1 MLIFEDKFNMYL
13 SKFENYIEEYLDEL
27 KKNQM
32 DDNLFE
38 SIKYSLVSK
47 GKRIRPIITLAF
59 YELCGGKSSE
69 ILKFALAIEM
79 VHTYS
84 LIHDDLPAMDND
96 TMRRGKPCNH
106 IKFGEDIALLAGDA
120 LLTNAFGLISSV
132 DEFEIDSGK
141 IVKAVGILSQNAG
154 ALGMVSG
161 QAMDLHL
168 DISEISKDD
177 ILKIYNLKTANLISA
192 SAEIGVV
199 AADIKDAYLSA
210 AKIYGNNVG
219 LCFQIVDDILDK
231 EAENIEKFGGI
242 EEAKNYAM
250 KLSNQAK
257 SSLDVFEGD
266 SEFLYELVDYLLSRL
281 Y

>member
-1 MLIFEDKFNMYL
+1 MVFKDKFNMYI
-13 SKFENYIEEYLDEL
+13 SKFENYIEKYLDEL
-27 KKNQM
+27 KKNQV

-38 SIKYSLVSK
+38 SIKYSLISE
-47 GKRIRPIITLAF
+47 GKRIRPIITMAF

-106 IKFGEDIALLAGDA
+106 VKFGEDIALLAGDA
-120 LLTNAFGLISSV
+120 LLTNAFELISSV
-132 DEFEIDSGK
+132 DESEIESSK
-141 IVKAVGILSQNAG
+141 IVKAIGILSQNAG
-154 ALGMVSG
+154 AYGMISG
-161 QAMDLHL
+161 QTMDLHS
-168 DISEISKDD
+168 DISKISKED
-177 ILKIYNLKTANLISA
+177 ILKIYSLKTANLISA
-192 SAEIGVV
+192 SAEIGVA
-199 AADIKDAYLSA
+199 AADTKDIYLSA

-219 LCFQIVDDILDK
+219 LCFQIIDDILDK
-231 EAENIEKFGGI
+231 EFENIEKFGGVK
-242 EEAKNYAM
+242 EAKDYAR

-257 SSLDVFEGD
+257 NSLDVFKGD
-266 SEFLYELVDYLLSRL
+266 SGFLLELADYLLSRL

>member
-1 MLIFEDKFNMYL
+1 MVFKDKFNMYI
-13 SKFENYIEEYLDEL
+13 SKFENYIEKYLDEL
-27 KKNQM
+27 KKNQV

-38 SIKYSLVSK
+38 SIKYSLISE
-47 GKRIRPIITLAF
+47 GKRIRPIITMAF

-106 IKFGEDIALLAGDA
+106 VKFGEDIALLAGDA
-120 LLTNAFGLISSV
+120 LLTNAFELISSV
-132 DEFEIDSGK
+132 DESEIESSK
-141 IVKAVGILSQNAG
+141 IVKVIGILSQNAG
-154 ALGMVSG
+154 AYGMISG
-161 QAMDLHL
+161 QTMDLHS
-168 DISEISKDD
+168 DISKISKED
-177 ILKIYNLKTANLISA
+177 ILKIYSLKTANLISA
-192 SAEIGVV
+192 SAEIGVA
-199 AADIKDAYLSA
+199 AADTKDIYLSA

-219 LCFQIVDDILDK
+219 LCFQIIDDILDK
-231 EAENIEKFGGI
+231 EFENIEKFGGVK
-242 EEAKNYAM
+242 EAKDYAR

-257 SSLDVFEGD
+257 NSLDVFKGD
-266 SEFLYELVDYLLSRL
+266 SGFLLELADYLLSRL